1 MANADLLDIW
11 NDAVANIGAGTAIS
25 ATTEQSA
32 EAAACARRYKGV
44 VERLVRETD
53 WNCLRRRVALEEV
66 TAGAVW
72 PPGWAYMYQ
81 YPADCLAIR
90 GFDVG
95 WAGYRPATAIAY
107 EVGDDSDAG
116 RVIYMNVRDATL
128 VYSAFALD
136 LDEAPHEARFDA
148 SMREALGWALAAA
161 IAGSLTGNAQLVANA
176 RVEAA
181 RTLAEA
187 RAANA
192 NESAP
197 SSMDTIPP
205 DSLQV
210 RGVVDTP
217 AGSAFGPY
225 WWRSF

>member
-11 NDAVANIGAGTAIS
+11 NDAILNVGAGTAIS

-32 EAAACARRYKGV
+32 AAAACALRYKGV

-53 WNCLRRRVALEEV
+53 WSCLRRRVALAEV
-66 TAGAVW
+66 SSGAVW
-72 PPGWAYMYQ
+72 PPGWAYLYE
-81 YPADCLAIR
+81 YPADCVAIR

-95 WAGYRPATAIAY
+95 WAGYRPAAAIAY

-116 RVIYMNVRDATL
+116 KVIYMNVRDATL
-128 VYSAFALD
+128 VYSSFALD
-136 LDEAPHEARFDA
+136 LDDAPCEAKFDS

-161 IAGSLTGNAQLVANA
+161 IAGSLTGNPQIVANA
-176 RVEAA
+176 RTEAA

-192 NESAP
+192 NESA
-197 SSMDTIPP
+197 SNSMDAVPP
-205 DSLQV
+205 ESLQV
-210 RGVVDTP
+210 RGAIDTGVGVP
-217 AGSAFGPY
+217 YGPS